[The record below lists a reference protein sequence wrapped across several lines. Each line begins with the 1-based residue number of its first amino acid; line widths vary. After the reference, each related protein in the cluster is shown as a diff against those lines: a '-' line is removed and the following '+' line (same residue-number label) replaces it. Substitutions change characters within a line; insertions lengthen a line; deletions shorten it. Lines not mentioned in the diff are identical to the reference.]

1 MNKGR
6 NDNLPRICLTE
17 MEEDLTSSKVNRA
30 GVNFL
35 VRFTSLSE
43 SAPVFLFSNPNMEI
57 RGLLGS
63 YSFLTSNCQ

>member
-17 MEEDLTSSKVNRA
+17 KEEDSTSCQVNRA

-43 SAPVFLFSNPNMEI
+43 SAPVFLFSDPNMEI
-57 RGLLGS
+57 RG
-63 YSFLTSNCQ
+63 

>member
-17 MEEDLTSSKVNRA
+17 MEEDCQVNRA

-43 SAPVFLFSNPNMEI
+43 SAPVFLFSDPNMEI
-57 RGLLGS
+57 RG
-63 YSFLTSNCQ
+63 

>member
-17 MEEDLTSSKVNRA
+17 MKGDSTSCKVNRA

-43 SAPVFLFSNPNMEI
+43 SAPIFLFSDPNMEI